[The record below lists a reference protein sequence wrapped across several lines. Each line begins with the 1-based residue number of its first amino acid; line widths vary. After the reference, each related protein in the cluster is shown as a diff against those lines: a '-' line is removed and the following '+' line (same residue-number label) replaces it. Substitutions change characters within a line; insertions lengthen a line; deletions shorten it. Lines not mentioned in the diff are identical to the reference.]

1 MMKAIIV
8 EDELRSA
15 KLLENLLRD
24 YCPDVQLIGL
34 ASSVDAGFQL
44 VKSNAIDIV
53 FLDIEMQKESGFDLL
68 NKFENINFE
77 IIFTTAFEHY
87 ALKAIKFSAIDYL
100 LKPIDIEELK
110 AAISK
115 VSKNNQ
121 RHLMNKKFEILM
133 QNRSVD
139 QTGNLQIALPSTEGL
154 SIVFIHEILYLKS
167 DRQYTIFVLKSGE
180 KIVTSKNLG
189 EYEDLFLV
197 HNFFRV
203 HHSTMV
209 NLNEVRKYIRGD
221 GGSIVLSNGDQVEVS
236 KRKKEAFIS
245 QFTKK

>member
-1 MMKAIIV
+1 MKVLVIDNEPNLRTAIK
-8 EDELRSA
+8 A
-15 KLLENLLRD
+15 LLQAF
-24 YCPDVQLIGL
+24 CPEIKTIEEADG
-34 ASSVDAGFQL
+34 
-44 VKSNAIDIV
+44 VKSGLQKIKAFQPDIV
-53 FLDIEMQKESGFDLL
+53 LLDVEMDDGSGFDLMKQVVNPGFQL
-68 NKFENINFE
+68 IFVTAHNKYAIE
-77 IIFTTAFEHY
+77 AFQ
-87 ALKAIKFSAIDYL
+87 FSAIDYL